1 MKDINNTLYQLIKI
15 PIKEVIKQDYNV
27 HLTKDEE
34 LQKDYLIAQQNSLL
48 LDQLRQIRGKDSARI
63 NELILVEAKKNKNT
77 KEATQHILRNG
88 FDYNDVHYVRFGKS
102 SSQGKAGITVFID
115 SEIYN
120 EMFIIT
126 QLDIPIDKCV
136 VSKYENQRCLPFS
149 SCTIIDGEIPNI
161 VVIDEY
167 TKVIKNQQI
176 RYVVEKEKE
185 FKDKSTN
192 KIKKYNAREIEDG
205 VHDIQISPFDGCG
218 CHTHEVSERISNAI
232 GLDYVAIG
240 AQIRLPFFKG
250 YSVEMPFKEIY
261 KEMGI
266 SKIKDVF
273 GTWHNVDNIDC
284 IWNVSMFKGYKIFK
298 NRYGNDGWNKYME
311 TINKYHFKLGVS
323 KYSHHLKNLN
333 LKTRMNFQY
342 LQCLDLWNPKY
353 IEWYKN
359 RDKDKPYYDILNS
372 NNDGKIIKL
381 AKYSTDLY
389 EKIIKGD
396 KFYTYKFLGIND
408 TDDYESNGKYGEAIL
423 INDVMLKDP
432 AIKQYLYRKL
442 KKRINQMKFGKIYA
456 SGLYNTCVGDMIGYL
471 EYAAGKKPTGCLKAR
486 EFYCKTVPQG
496 NILSFRSPLVCP
508 SEVND
513 VVNIDN
519 DITKKWF
526 KHFEDQDVVMINMYD
541 LSMPRQG
548 GMDADGDAVYLNFD
562 PMLYNSKIH
571 KPMIIDIE
579 DKVTTKEKDYNQDS
593 IIEYEMNSRD
603 NRIGEITNIATSI
616 LNKYTTNPKSKKYY
630 DDKVSLLRIYQ
641 GKEID
646 YLKTGVRWQLSQELR
661 KFSQQLP
668 YFLLFNYPKKLKRY
682 YKIKNHNKNV
692 TNNQD
697 KLPLNAYHSPSP
709 MNELAEYICSW
720 EKKKIKWDRS
730 IINTSCL
737 VIDNSLKL
745 DNKKMLKKIKHIIND
760 FAQDWKNACNI
771 SDNAQLDIIIKS
783 YKQKLSKLIDNPVLL
798 ANYVIKASY
807 SNISTNK
814 TLAWNVYGDTI
825 LTNLKKNTPKS
836 KNTQI
841 IEVPEYIDN
850 AKEYLGKY
858 YLMIEDDKYI

>member
-1 MKDINNTLYQLIKI
+1 VKNINNTLYQLIKI
-15 PIKEVIKQDYNV
+15 PIKEIIKQQYDV
-27 HLTKDEE
+27 HFTKEE
-34 LQKDYLIAQQNSLL
+34 EIKKEFIIEQLDSLL
-48 LDQLRQIRGKDSARI
+48 FDQIRQIRRKDSIRI
-63 NELILVEAKKNKNT
+63 NELILVEAKKNPKI
-77 KEATQHILRNG
+77 KDATEYLLTNG
-88 FDYNDVHYVRFGKS
+88 FNYNDVHYARFGKS
-102 SSQGKAGITVFID
+102 SAQGKNGITVFID
-115 SEIYN
+115 DRIYD
-120 EMFIIT
+120 EMMNRT

-149 SCTIIDGEIPNI
+149 TCTLVDGKLPYI
-161 VVIDEY
+161 VIVDEY
-167 TKVIKNQQI
+167 TKVLPQQMI
-176 RYVVEKEKE
+176 RYVVQKPQLFLDMKTAEVK
-185 FKDKSTN
+185 T
-192 KIKKYNAREIEDG
+192 YNSREIEEG
-205 VHDIQISPFDGCG
+205 LHDIQLSPFDGSG
-218 CHTHEVSERISNAI
+218 CHTHEISERISNAI
-232 GLDYVAIG
+232 GLDYIAIG

-250 YSVEMPFKEIY
+250 YSVEMPFKDIY

-273 GTWHNVDNIDC
+273 GTWHNVEDIDC
-284 IWNVSMFKGYKIFK
+284 IWNTSMFKGYKIFK
-298 NRYGNDGWNKYME
+298 KQYGNNGWNEYLKAV
-311 TINKYHFKLGVS
+311 NKYHYKLGIS

-359 RDKDKPYYDILNS
+359 RDKDKPYYDILDS

-513 VVNIDN
+513 VVNVDN

-548 GMDADGDAVYLNFD
+548 GIKWCL
-562 PMLYNSKIH
+562 S
-571 KPMIIDIE
+571 
-579 DKVTTKEKDYNQDS
+579 
-593 IIEYEMNSRD
+593 
-603 NRIGEITNIATSI
+603 
-616 LNKYTTNPKSKKYY
+616 
-630 DDKVSLLRIYQ
+630 SLL
-641 GKEID
+641 E
-646 YLKTGVRWQLSQELR
+646 
-661 KFSQQLP
+661 
-668 YFLLFNYPKKLKRY
+668 
-682 YKIKNHNKNV
+682 
-692 TNNQD
+692 
-697 KLPLNAYHSPSP
+697 
-709 MNELAEYICSW
+709 
-720 EKKKIKWDRS
+720 
-730 IINTSCL
+730 
-737 VIDNSLKL
+737 
-745 DNKKMLKKIKHIIND
+745 
-760 FAQDWKNACNI
+760 
-771 SDNAQLDIIIKS
+771 
-783 YKQKLSKLIDNPVLL
+783 
-798 ANYVIKASY
+798 
-807 SNISTNK
+807 
-814 TLAWNVYGDTI
+814 TLG
-825 LTNLKKNTPKS
+825 
-836 KNTQI
+836 
-841 IEVPEYIDN
+841 
-850 AKEYLGKY
+850 
-858 YLMIEDDKYI
+858 

>member
-1 MKDINNTLYQLIKI
+1 M
-15 PIKEVIKQDYNV
+15 
-27 HLTKDEE
+27 TKDEE

-48 LDQLRQIRGKDSARI
+48 LDQLRQIRGKDSVRI

-102 SSQGKAGITVFID
+102 SSQGKAGITVFIN

-149 SCTIIDGEIPNI
+149 TCTIIDGEIPNI

-273 GTWHNVDNIDC
+273 GTWHNINDIDC

-298 NRYGNDGWNKYME
+298 KRYGNNGWNKYME
-311 TINKYHFKLGVS
+311 TVNKYHFKLGVS

-359 RDKDKPYYDILNS
+359 RDEDKPYYDILDS

-471 EYAAGKKPTGCLKAR
+471 EYAAGKEPIGCLKSR

-513 VVNIDN
+513 VINVDN

-526 KHFEDQDVVMINMYD
+526 SHFEDQDVVMINMYD
-541 LSMPRQG
+541 LTMPRQG
-548 GMDADGDAVYLNFD
+548 GCDCDGDALYLCND
-562 PMLYNSKIH
+562 PMLYESKIH

-579 DKVTTKEKDYNQDS
+579 DKITTDEKDYNQDS
-593 IIEYEMNSRD
+593 IVEYEMNSRD

-630 DDKVSLLRIYQ
+630 DDKISLLRVMQ

-646 YLKTGVRWQLSQELR
+646 FLKTGVRWQLSQGLR

-668 YFLLFNYPKKLKRY
+668 YFLLFNYPKKLKHY
-682 YKIKNHNKNV
+682 YKVKEYNKNV
-692 TNNQD
+692 ADSKD
-697 KLPLNAYHSPSP
+697 KIPLNAYHSPSP